1 MSPEIGRFL
10 IYAGLVLLA
19 LGLIIVLFGSK
30 LSWLGN
36 LPGDI
41 RMERGNTRVYF
52 PIVTM
57 IVLSIVLTIIV
68 NLFRRFF

>member
-1 MSPEIGRFL
+1 MTPEIGRFL
-10 IYAGLVLLA
+10 IYTGLVLVA
-19 LGLIIVLFGSK
+19 LGILIVFFGSK
-30 LSWLGN
+30 LSWLGS

-57 IVLSIVLTIIV
+57 IVLSIVLTIII

>member
-10 IYAGLVLLA
+10 IYAGLVLLG

-41 RMERGNTRVYF
+41 RMERGSTRVYF

>member
-1 MSPEIGRFL
+1 MTPEIGRFL
-10 IYAGLVLLA
+10 IYTGLVLVA
-19 LGLIIVLFGSK
+19 LGFLIVFFGSK
-30 LSWLGN
+30 LGWLGS

-41 RMERGNTRVYF
+41 RLERGNTRVYF

-57 IVLSIVLTIIV
+57 IVLSIVLTIII